1 MTARIAWPGSFQAF
15 IKDKFTLVRENRKLI
30 AQFFLTALF
39 IFLGTWFFR
48 HERAELREVRHVLF
62 ASKWP
67 YILAGTGLTI
77 FYLVAQGTMYK
88 FAFAAV
94 GSKMPLHSTILLF
107 LKRNFISIFIPAGGV
122 TSLAFFTGDIEKQ
135 GATKSKIHFAS
146 SIYAFVGIASVVIVS
161 IPIFLYAMFDGLTG
175 KGEWLALAFMLC
187 FVVGL
192 YLVYKSIMNRGK
204 LYRLIITLIPAS
216 EVFLDELLS
225 HTIHT
230 RYLVFTVINSFIID
244 FSCIAMLYIGMLA
257 LGIHPVIFYAL
268 MGYVT
273 TVVLLFVS
281 PFMRGLGAVEV
292 SLSFILTRFG
302 YTNVEAVAITFLY
315 RFFEFWIPLLV
326 GALSFL
332 LKINKLLV
340 RIVPALLIF
349 ILGIINIVSV
359 ITPAIHERVLRLSE
373 FIPLDAIAASN
384 YLVLVAGVFMLLTA
398 VFLLKGLRNSWWIA
412 LILAAVSFV
421 GHLTKAIDYEEA
433 TVALLVMVMLLF
445 SRKEYHIRGNP
456 KMHTVGIWTALLSI
470 GLVIVYGTVGFFFL
484 DRKYFGID
492 FNVFQ
497 SIRYTLQYYL
507 LAGSAD
513 LVTTHRFAKDFLL
526 SINLGGFLSMSF
538 LFYTVL
544 RPYIYKGYADPEG
557 FARARLLVEKYGRS
571 GMDYFKTYADKL
583 IFAPENL
590 DAFLAYRVAGNYAVV
605 LEDPVAEDTAKMKQ
619 CIIQF
624 DEYCFENGLKSIFY
638 RVPEESLPVYR
649 ELSKKS
655 LFLGQEAIVDLTTFT
670 LEGGKNKALRNA
682 INKLND
688 RGFKSTI
695 HTPPI
700 KDGLIQKLKA
710 VSDEWL
716 NSNERK
722 EIIFS
727 QGMFVWEELK
737 QQTIITVENAEE
749 MVIAFLNIIPDYAPG
764 EATYDLIRK
773 TDESPHGVLDF
784 ILIELFKY
792 LKTQDYLRVNL
803 GFAPMSGLD
812 NPETFSEKSM
822 KFAYEKIRSFS
833 HYKGLRYFKEKFLPA
848 WYNKY
853 LVYSDDYDLLQV
865 PAVLTKVIKADND

>member
-1 MTARIAWPGSFQAF
+1 M
-15 IKDKFTLVRENRKLI
+15 VRENRKLI

-39 IFLGTWFFR
+39 IVLGTWFFK
-48 HERAELREVRHVLF
+48 HERAELREVKSVLF
-62 ASKWP
+62 SSQWE
-67 YILAGTGLTI
+67 YVLAGIGLTI
-77 FYLVAQGTMYK
+77 FYLVAQASMYK

-94 GSKMPLHSTILLF
+94 GSKMPLSTTILLF

-122 TSLAFFTGDIEKQ
+122 TSLAFFTGDAEKE
-135 GATKSKIHFAS
+135 GATKTKIHFAS
-146 SIYAFVGIASVVIVS
+146 SIYAFVGIATVVVVS

-175 KGEWLALAFMLC
+175 KGEWLALAFMVC

-192 YLVYKSIMNRGK
+192 FLAYRSIMSRGK
-204 LYRLIITLIPAS
+204 MFRLITRFVPAS
-216 EVFLDELLS
+216 EIFLDDLLN
-225 HTIHT
+225 HTIDT
-230 RYLVFTVINSFIID
+230 RYLVYTIINSFIID

-268 MGYVT
+268 LGYVT

-292 SLSFILTRFG
+292 SLSFVLTRFG
-302 YTNVEAVAITFLY
+302 YTNVEAVAITFMY
-315 RFFEFWIPLLV
+315 RFFEFWLPLLA

-349 ILGIINIVSV
+349 ILGIINIISV
-359 ITPAIHERVLRLSE
+359 ITPAIHERVQRLSE

-384 YLVLVAGVFMLLTA
+384 YLVLMAGIFMLLTA

-412 LILAAVSFV
+412 LVLSLVSFV
-421 GHLTKAIDYEEA
+421 GHLTKAIDYEES
-433 TVALLVMVMLLF
+433 TVALLVFVMLLF

-456 KMHTVGIWTALLSI
+456 RMHTIGIWTALLSI
-470 GLVIVYGTVGFFFL
+470 AAVLAYGTVGFYFL
-484 DRKYFGID
+484 DKKYFGIE
-492 FNVFQ
+492 FNAFQ
-497 SIRYTLQYYL
+497 SLRYSIQYFL
-507 LAGSAD
+507 LAGSTD
-513 LVTTHRFAKDFLL
+513 LVTTHRFAKDFLI
-526 SINLGGFLSMSF
+526 SINISGFLSMSF
-538 LFYTVL
+538 LFYTIL
-544 RPYIYKGYADPEG
+544 RPYIFKGYADPEG
-557 FARARLLVEKYGRS
+557 FTRAKELVEKYGLS
-571 GMDYFKTYADKL
+571 GMDYFKTYSDKL
-583 IFAPENL
+583 IFAPADLE
-590 DAFLAYRVAGNYAVV
+590 AFIAYRVAGNYAVV
-605 LEDPVAEDTAKMKQ
+605 LEDPVAENAGTRKQ
-619 CIIQF
+619 CISLF
-624 DEYCFENGLKSIFY
+624 DEYCFEHGLKSIYY
-638 RVPEESLPVYR
+638 RVPEESLSVYR

-655 LFLGQEAIVDLTTFT
+655 LFLGQEAVVDLTSFT

-688 RGFKSTI
+688 RGFKSTV
-695 HTPPI
+695 HMPPI

-716 NSNERK
+716 NSNDRK

-784 ILIELFKY
+784 ILIEMFRY
-792 LKTQDYLRVNL
+792 LKSQNYSRANL
-803 GFAPMSGLD
+803 GFAPMSGMEKPD
-812 NPETFSEKSM
+812 TFGEKSM
-822 KFAYEKIRSFS
+822 KFAYEKIKSFS
-833 HYKGLRYFKEKFLPA
+833 HYKGLRYFKEKFFPT
-848 WYNKY
+848 WHNKY
-853 LVYSDDYDLLQV
+853 LIYSDDYDLLQV
-865 PAVLTKVIKADND
+865 PAVLNRVIKVDHD